1 MPMGLAEAS
10 NILWRQRHLLEL
22 LLFKLDVEQTLLASG
37 RLRWLARATNEVEMV
52 LDEIRATEL
61 ARAVAVDEVAAAVG
75 LAAGCSLRELAAV
88 VPPPWDGIFTE
99 HRTAFL
105 ALTDEISVVA
115 RANRDLV
122 SHGQQAL
129 TDVLDLVGEGR
140 QPSPFDA
147 IRPGGPRDH
156 RGPSILVDEVV

>member
-1 MPMGLAEAS
+1 MPMGLSEAS

-22 LLFKLDVEQTLLASG
+22 LLFKLDVEQTLLAAG

-61 ARAVAVDEVAAAVG
+61 ARAVAIDDVAMGLG
-75 LAAGCSLRELAAV
+75 LAPGCSLRELADAA
-88 VPPPWDGIFTE
+88 PAPWDDIFTE

-105 ALTDEISVVA
+105 VLTEEIAVVA

-122 SHGQQAL
+122 HHGQQAVA
-129 TDVLDLVGEGR
+129 DVLDLVTDR
-140 QPSPFDA
+140 APDDPFDA
-147 IRPGGPRDH
+147 VRGHGPR
-156 RGPSILVDEVV
+156 RGPSVLVDEVV